1 MSLFCSGQRN
11 PEVNPL
17 KAVLCYFFF
26 MLYHVWWFNPL
37 LWVVLSTHP
46 LIIVAIPIAW
56 QTNQP
61 TPENCLWKPIDIS
74 MVSWFVCYPL
84 LPTVSNNHHRW
95 RYLRRYYMFV
105 ILSPV
110 YLHSK
115 KTDWWF
121 GTMEFYDFPYIG
133 NFIIPTSIF
142 FQRGRYTTNQDR
154 CFQISFPLTNIF
166 QDC

>member
-1 MSLFCSGQRN
+1 
-11 PEVNPL
+11 
-17 KAVLCYFFF
+17 

-46 LIIVAIPIAW
+46 VIIVAIPIAW

-115 KTDWWF
+115 KKL
-121 GTMEFYDFPYIG
+121 IG
-133 NFIIPTSIF
+133 GLEPWNFMTFHILGISSSRQAYFFRGVGIPPTRIGVFKYPSHWLIF
-142 FQRGRYTTNQDR
+142 FKIVKTTNQ
-154 CFQISFPLTNIF
+154 LYHYLHT
-166 QDC
+166 